1 MAIGEISVEELV
13 GVLADGAVLFDVREP
28 DEYDDGHVS
37 GAILI
42 PLGEVPTRVQ
52 EFGDKAPIY
61 LICRSG
67 GRSMQAAKFLARN
80 GRDTVNIAGGTL
92 AWIALGYDVVTGP
105 DPR

>member
-52 EFGDKAPIY
+52 EFGDQAPIY